1 MCVCVST
8 DRHRRRRVAPR
19 RSWVYHLAVLLLHL
33 CLSAPVSP
41 PAASPLPAHSAR
53 SSGLQL
59 RRDGQ
64 RSREAAGGEG
74 GSGLPP
80 PGHPVRSLRPDDA
93 AKARGALDAD
103 ADSEAATGAGFEPP
117 PTTRLGKGL
126 LCQAPPSFA
135 SRRHVSAVI
144 ADLQHG
150 GLPRTDALALLS
162 GTGGAS
168 RQPAEESE
176 DMLNLFGRSLVGIV
190 LELSPQDAASAAFR
204 SDRLAAMR
212 TLSEWLQHCRAG
224 SRAAEDIMDGLT
236 AALATLVLSDSSARQ
251 KEKAGPPP
259 LLAVPQ

>member
-1 MCVCVST
+1 M
-8 DRHRRRRVAPR
+8 RRVAR
-19 RSWVYHLAVLLLHL
+19 RLSWFYRLAVLLLNL

-41 PAASPLPAHSAR
+41 PAASPLPPPPAAR
-53 SSGLQL
+53 SSGSLQL
-59 RRDGQ
+59 REHRDGQ
-64 RSREAAGGEG
+64 RSREAAGGGEG
-74 GSGLPP
+74 GSGLPLP
-80 PGHPVRSLRPDDA
+80 VFPVRSLRPDDA

-103 ADSEAATGAGFEPP
+103 ADSEAATGAGVEPP

-126 LCQAPPSFA
+126 LCHAPPSFA
-135 SRRHVSAVI
+135 SRCHVSAVI

-162 GTGGAS
+162 GTCSAS
-168 RQPAEESE
+168 RQPAAESE
-176 DMLNLFGRSLVGIV
+176 DMIHHFGRSLVGIV

-212 TLSEWLQHCRAG
+212 TLSAWLQQCLTG

-251 KEKAGPPP
+251 KETGPP
-259 LLAVPQ
+259 LLLAMPQ